1 MYVVIYDYL
10 PMEDENFN
18 DFESWYGNFHNIM
31 FISVE
36 YFLLCFFRKP
46 LQEKYIT
53 CVRAVFYFFCND
65 CYFHCHHESLEKAFY
80 CLIIPGLKLFKNKME
95 NQAVQLRLAFW
106 HSIHCYTFS
115 AVLKEFSRLPV
126 AISY

>member
-1 MYVVIYDYL
+1 MYVVIYDYP

-53 CVRAVFYFFCND
+53 CILFFLQWLLLSLPSWIVR
-65 CYFHCHHESLEKAFY
+65 ESILLFNYTRVK
-80 CLIIPGLKLFKNKME
+80 II
-95 NQAVQLRLAFW
+95 
-106 HSIHCYTFS
+106 
-115 AVLKEFSRLPV
+115 
-126 AISY
+126 